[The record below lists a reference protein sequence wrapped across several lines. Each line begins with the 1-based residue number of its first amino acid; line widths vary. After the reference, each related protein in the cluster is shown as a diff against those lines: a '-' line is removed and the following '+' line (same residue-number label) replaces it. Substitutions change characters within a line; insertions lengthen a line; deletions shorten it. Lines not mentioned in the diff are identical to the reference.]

1 MTADDTARQAPD
13 PHGGQP
19 VLTAGEP
26 LGQARA
32 ALVLLHGRGAS
43 AADILAL
50 AGELAPPGCAG
61 LAPQAAGHTWYP
73 YSFLAPIERN
83 EPHLSSALAAVRAVL
98 ARVAEAGIPPE
109 RTALLGFSQGACLAL
124 EFVAR
129 HARRYG
135 GVVAFSGG
143 LIGPD
148 GTPRD
153 YAGTLDGTPVFIG
166 GSDVDAHIPLA
177 RMEESA
183 RVLERLGGA
192 VDLRIYR
199 GMGHTVNADELA
211 AARALL
217 AVLARPG
224 DE

>member
-1 MTADDTARQAPD
+1 MTVDNTARTAAD

-26 LGQARA
+26 LGRARA
-32 ALVLLHGRGAS
+32 ALVLLHGRGAG

-50 AGELAPPGCAG
+50 AGELAPPGYAS

-73 YSFLAPIERN
+73 YSFLMPIERN
-83 EPHLSSALAAVRAVL
+83 EPHLSSALAAVEAVL
-98 ARVAEAGIPPE
+98 ARVAGAGIPPE

-124 EFVAR
+124 EFAAR

-135 GVVAFSGG
+135 GVIAFSGG

-153 YAGTLDGTPVFIG
+153 YPGTLDGTPVFIG

-183 RVLERLGGA
+183 RVLERLGAA

-199 GMGHTVNADELA
+199 GMGLTVNADELA
-211 AARALL
+211 AARAIL
-217 AVLARPG
+217 AALARSG

>member
-1 MTADDTARQAPD
+1 MTVAD
-13 PHGGQP
+13 PHRGQP

-26 LGQARA
+26 LGRARA
-32 ALVLLHGRGAS
+32 ALVSLHGRGAG

-50 AGELAPPGCAG
+50 AGELAPPGCAS

-73 YSFLAPIERN
+73 YTFLAPIERN
-83 EPHLSSALAAVRAVL
+83 EPHLSSALAVVRAVL

-124 EFVAR
+124 EFTAR

-143 LIGPD
+143 LIGQD

-153 YAGTLDGTPVFIG
+153 YPGTLDGTPVFIG

-199 GMGHTVNADELA
+199 GMGHTVNADEVA
-211 AARALL
+211 AARAIL
-217 AVLARPG
+217 AALVQSG

>member
-1 MTADDTARQAPD
+1 MTAAD
-13 PHGGQP
+13 PHRGQP

-32 ALVLLHGRGAS
+32 ALVLLHGRGGS

-50 AGELAPPGCAG
+50 AGELAPPGCAS

-73 YSFLAPIERN
+73 YSFLMPIERN

-98 ARVAEAGIPPE
+98 AGVAEAGIPPE

-124 EFVAR
+124 EFAAR

-135 GVVAFSGG
+135 AVVAFSGG

-192 VDLRIYR
+192 VDLRVYR
-199 GMGHTVNADELA
+199 GMEHTVNADEVA
-211 AARALL
+211 AARAML
-217 AVLARPG
+217 AALVRSG

>member
-1 MTADDTARQAPD
+1 MTAAD

-19 VLTAGEP
+19 VLTTGES
-26 LGQARA
+26 LERARA
-32 ALVLLHGRGAS
+32 ALVLLHGRGAG
-43 AADILAL
+43 AEDILAL
-50 AGELAPPGCAG
+50 AGELAPAGCAS

-73 YSFLAPIERN
+73 YSFLSPIERN
-83 EPHLSSALAAVRAVL
+83 EPHLSSALAAVAAVL

-109 RTALLGFSQGACLAL
+109 RTALIGFSQGACLAL
-124 EFVAR
+124 EFTAR

-153 YAGTLDGTPVFIG
+153 YTGALDGTPVFIG

-211 AARALL
+211 AARAIL
-217 AVLARPG
+217 AALVQSG